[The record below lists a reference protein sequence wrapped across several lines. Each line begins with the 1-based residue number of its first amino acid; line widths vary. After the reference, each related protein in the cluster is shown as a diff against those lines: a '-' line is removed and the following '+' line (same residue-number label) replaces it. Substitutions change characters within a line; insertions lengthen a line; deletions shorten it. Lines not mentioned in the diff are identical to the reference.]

1 MGKIAFVFPGQ
12 GSQFVGMGKDL
23 YDNFPEIR
31 NLYEEAND
39 MVGFSLSNLC
49 FYGPEEQL
57 RQTCNTQPALLI
69 TSIAILKS
77 MELMGIDIQA
87 DFAAGHSLGEYT
99 AIVAADGLTYQSAI
113 SLVRKRGQY
122 MEQAAANGVGKMSA
136 VLGMDRSILEK
147 MCKDVSN
154 SNSFVQL
161 ANMNCPGQIIIS
173 GHKEAID
180 KVSEI
185 AKEQGAK
192 RVIAL
197 DVSGPFHSKLMQPAR
212 DDLRYAID
220 EAKFVDT
227 TIPVISNVNAQEVI
241 NSEQIK
247 QLLLE
252 QLTSAVLWEDSIMYL
267 IDQGV
272 DTFIEIGPGK
282 VLTGLIKKIDRNSI
296 VYNVHDLDSLT
307 NLQKAIADKEY
318 IRQI

>member
-23 YDNFPEIR
+23 YDNFSEIR

-39 MVGFSLSNLC
+39 AVGFSLSNLC

-57 RQTCNTQPALLI
+57 RQTCNTQPALLA

-77 MELMGIDIQA
+77 MQLMNVDVQA

-99 AIVAADGLTYQSAI
+99 AIVAAGGLTYQSAI
-113 SLVRKRGQY
+113 SLVHKRGQY
-122 MEQAAANGVGKMSA
+122 MEQAAANGIGKMSA
-136 VLGMDRSILEK
+136 VLGIDRSILEK
-147 MCKDVSN
+147 ICNDISEN
-154 SNSFVQL
+154 NSFVQL

-173 GHKEAID
+173 GHKEAVD
-180 KVSEI
+180 KAGEM
-185 AKEQGAK
+185 AKELGAK

-197 DVSGPFHSKLMQPAR
+197 DVSGPFHSKLMQPAKE
-212 DDLRYAID
+212 DLRYAID
-220 EAKFVDT
+220 GANFIDIN
-227 TIPVISNVNAQEVI
+227 IPIISNANAQAVTNAEY
-241 NSEQIK
+241 IK

-252 QLTSAVLWEDSIMYL
+252 QLTSAVLWEDSINYL
-267 IDQGV
+267 INQGV

-282 VLTGLIKKIDRNSI
+282 VLSGLIKKIDRNSI
-296 VYNVHDLDSLT
+296 THNVYNLDSLT
-307 NLQKAIADKEY
+307 SLQKAISNDEY